1 MIKFISFAT
10 ILLTAG
16 LFLTACRIDSPD
28 STSRNVQINVAG
40 NYSVTITPPN
50 SGARITSL
58 NVIQDGSSLQAVDNN
73 GLIFRGNIGSVTAQT
88 SASFTLKGQTTA
100 GAEGVISG
108 TFNVSGN
115 SSRMQGTWAEPS
127 LFGTVSGSATVEQ
140 SDQSALTVTPSG
152 PVTVGV
158 GSKTNFSASGG
169 TGTFSWSISDTTLG
183 SLNQNSGASVE
194 YTATTLSGA
203 QTLTVTSGGSSK
215 KVEITQ

>member
-1 MIKFISFAT
+1 MKSTNSPMIKFISFAT
-10 ILLTAG
+10 ILVTVG

-40 NYSVTITPPN
+40 VYTGDPLVSQN

-108 TFNVSGN
+108 TFNVSGAT
-115 SSRMQGTWAEPS
+115 STMRGTWAEPS
-127 LFGTVSGSATVEQ
+127 TFGNV
-140 SDQSALTVTPSG
+140 L
-152 PVTVGV
+152 
-158 GSKTNFSASGG
+158 G
-169 TGTFSWSISDTTLG
+169 TA
-183 SLNQNSGASVE
+183 QV
-194 YTATTLSGA
+194 GA
-203 QTLTVTSGGSSK
+203 QPETTNTPNG
-215 KVEITQ
+215 TNAPAFR